1 MVELSDEESK
11 ELMAKIAR
19 GDRGALA
26 KLIDGHTSAVEAF
39 IGITLD
45 TTDRDTIRAVSQEVW
60 LVLMFKADRYE
71 PSPAAKFT
79 TWLIGVVKRCCK
91 AHRSAPAKQAKRDR
105 KAFASSDLRREE
117 VAEPDHLE
125 ERDMMDAIKTK
136 LLGMAVEKREALALR
151 FFLGLTV
158 EEVAAAQAAPLD
170 TVKSRITSALNKLR
184 AIFARES

>member
-1 MVELSDEESK
+1 MIELTDDESK
-11 ELMAKIAR
+11 ALMARIAR
-19 GDRGALA
+19 GDRAALA
-26 KLIDGHTSAVEAF
+26 KLIDAHTCAVEAF
-39 IGITLD
+39 IRTTLD
-45 TTDRDTIRAVSQEVW
+45 TTNRDTIRAVSQEIW
-60 LVLMFKADRYE
+60 LVLMFKADRYK
-71 PSPAAKFT
+71 PSPTAKFT
-79 TWLIGVVKRCCK
+79 TWLLEVAKRCCK

-105 KAFASSDLRREE
+105 KAFANANLREE
-117 VAEPDHLE
+117 KLVSPDGLE

-136 LLGMAVEKREALALR
+136 LLGMAIEKREALALR